1 MGYSREWAEARNS
14 TVVDSSALPDARIE
28 QEVAAA
34 AADETAAFAAP
45 LLHSYRSSAMT
56 RRSMASNGIP
66 APYLQGI
73 AN

>member
-1 MGYSREWAEARNS
+1 MGYSREWVEARNS

-28 QEVAAA
+28 QEEVAAA
-34 AADETAAFAAP
+34 AAAAAP

-56 RRSMASNGIP
+56 RHSMASSEIP
-66 APYLQGI
+66 APYLQCT